1 MEVEDKYKYFD
12 RDSSWLSFNYR
23 VLKEAEDESLPL
35 YERIKFLAIY
45 SSNLDEFFRVRMA
58 NLKRIR
64 RIGKRKI
71 NAELDIRP
79 KKLLKDLQKIVKYHL
94 SEYGDIFQKDII
106 PELKKNDIFVYW
118 DEEIKPEHW
127 PAVRKHFRS
136 KVLTFLRPVIVTDSN
151 INEVFLVNRALYFIL
166 LLRKKGDDEGKEYFA
181 YLNIPSDN
189 LPRYIQV
196 PSIGDKHYII
206 SLDDIIRH
214 HLGFIFPEYEVI
226 EKKSIKLNRD
236 ADLYIEDEFAGDLVQ
251 KIKDQLDKRNIGIPA
266 RFLYDK
272 SISEKLLKLASDI
285 FSIDEDDLIAGGR
298 YHNMS
303 DLMKLP
309 NPLKPKLESKSP
321 PDLVRKELET
331 PLTIFDSIDERDII
345 LHFPYISYD
354 YVLKFFNEAAI
365 DPFVSEIK
373 VTLYRIASQ
382 SFVANA
388 LISAVKNGKRVTVF
402 VEVKARFD
410 EENNLIWAQKM
421 EEAGIRIIYSIPGL
435 KVHAKIALV
444 KRRVNDVEKTYSFL
458 GTGNFNEVTAGI
470 YADHGL
476 MTCHSEMNEEIDSVF
491 TYLYRRDEP
500 TEFKHVLVSQF
511 NMIDRFIEMVN
522 REIKHAEEGKDA
534 HIIVKVNNLEN
545 RTMIDKLYEAN
556 EAGVK
561 IDLIARSICCLV
573 PGVIGLSE
581 NIRTIRIVDGFLEHA
596 RVWVFHNNGSN
607 DTYMGSADWM
617 NRNLLSRIEVVY
629 PLYNEEIKKEML
641 QILKFQ
647 IQDNTKA
654 CLIDE
659 DGANIPIIRKK
670 GARRVRAQH
679 NTYQWL
685 QRKLS

>member
-1 MEVEDKYKYFD
+1 MEVENKYRYFD

-35 YERIKFLAIY
+35 YDRIKFLAIY
-45 SSNLDEFFRVRMA
+45 SSNLDEFFRVRIA
-58 NLKRIR
+58 NLKRIK

-79 KKLLKDLQKIVKYHL
+79 KKLLRDLQKTVKYHL
-94 SEYGDIFQKDII
+94 LEYGDIFRNNII
-106 PELKKNDIFVYW
+106 PELRKNNIFIYW

-127 PAVRKHFRS
+127 PFVRKHFRS
-136 KVLTFLRPVIVTDSN
+136 RVLTFLRPVVVDEN
-151 INEVFLVNRALYFIL
+151 NLNEVFLVNRALYFIL
-166 LLRKKGDDEGKEYFA
+166 LLRKKGDPEHREYFA
-181 YLNIPSDN
+181 YLNIPSDR
-189 LPRYIQV
+189 LPRYIQL
-196 PSIGDKHYII
+196 PSIGDTHYII

-214 HLGFIFPEYEVI
+214 HLGFIFPEYEVV

-236 ADLYIEDEFAGDLVQ
+236 ADIHIEDEFAGDLVQ

-272 SISEKLLKLASDI
+272 SISEKLLKLACDT
-285 FSIDEDDLIAGGR
+285 FLIDEDDLVAGGR

-309 NPLKPKLESKSP
+309 NPIKPKLEAKSL
-321 PDLVRKELET
+321 PDLVRKELEK
-331 PLTIFDSIDERDII
+331 PETIFDTIDGRDVI

-365 DPFVSEIK
+365 DPFVKEIK
-373 VTLYRIASQ
+373 VTLYRIAPQ

-388 LISAVKNGKRVTVF
+388 LISAAKNGKKVTVF

-410 EENNLIWAQKM
+410 EENNLIWGQKM

-444 KRRVNDVEKTYSFL
+444 KRQVGSIEKTYSFL

-476 MTCHSEMNEEIDSVF
+476 MTCHEEMNAEIDTVF
-491 TYLYRRDEP
+491 TYLYKREAP
-500 TEFKHVLVSQF
+500 TGFKHILVSQF
-511 NMIDRFIEMVN
+511 NIINRFTEMIDR
-522 REIKHAEEGKDA
+522 EIRHAKEGKEA
-534 HIIVKVNNLEN
+534 RVIIKVNNLEN
-545 RTMIDKLYEAN
+545 RVMIDKLYEAN

-581 NIRTIRIVDGFLEHA
+581 NIRTIRIVDSYLEHA
-596 RVWVFHNNGSN
+596 RVWVFHNDGANEV
-607 DTYMGSADWM
+607 YMGSADWM
-617 NRNLLSRIEVVY
+617 NRNLLSRIEVIY
-629 PLYNEEIKKEML
+629 PLYDSEIKNEML
-641 QILKFQ
+641 QILNFQ
-647 IQDNTKA
+647 INDNTKA

-659 DGANIPIIRKK
+659 DGANIPITRK
-670 GARRVRAQH
+670 REQDV
-679 NTYQWL
+679 
-685 QRKLS
+685 